1 MLMRTG
7 TVSIL
12 LYNSFDS
19 TLQFFQ
25 KYSSSSFLLFLQRV
39 PFLLGSP
46 LQAIICSSFPNLSVK
61 KKKRWKKAAFF
72 FPSIQTHE
80 KRMSHINPIFLLPPT
95 PRQMFFLKVSN
106 DLLYY
111 FSLSFFLV
119 ILTPSNLLWLLWAFL
134 LSLLCWL
141 TSQLQQCPR
150 IR

>member
-1 MLMRTG
+1 MRTG

-46 LQAIICSSFPNLSVK
+46 LQAIICSSFPNLSIK
-61 KKKRWKKAAFF
+61 KKKMKESSFF

-80 KRMSHINPIFLLPPT
+80 NIMSHINPIFLLPPT

-119 ILTPSNLLWLLWAFL
+119 ILTPSNLL
-134 LSLLCWL
+134 
-141 TSQLQQCPR
+141 
-150 IR
+150 